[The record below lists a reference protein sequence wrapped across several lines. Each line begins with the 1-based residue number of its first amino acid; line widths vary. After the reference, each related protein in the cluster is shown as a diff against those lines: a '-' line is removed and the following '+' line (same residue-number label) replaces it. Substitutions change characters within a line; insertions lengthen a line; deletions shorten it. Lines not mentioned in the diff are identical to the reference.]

1 MKKQIAIF
9 IGMILLIAAILIPVM
24 LFSKDPEVGTFK
36 LDEYQYYIE
45 NFPSEETLGGIADAR
60 DATKKAEEVFIRAY
74 GKTVRREKPYQAF
87 YDEQNEV
94 WLVTGTMRGDGFG
107 GVANIL
113 MENGTGK
120 VLAVWHDK

>member
-1 MKKQIAIF
+1 MKKQIAILM
-9 IGMILLIAAILIPVM
+9 GMIVLLAAILIPVM
-24 LFSKDPEVGTFK
+24 LFSKDPEIGTFQ

-60 DATKKAEEVFIRAY
+60 DAMNKAEEVLIKTY
-74 GKTVRREKPYQAF
+74 GKTVRNEKPYQLF

-94 WLVTGTMRGDGFG
+94 WLVTGTLRGNREG
-107 GVANIL
+107 GVGNIL
-113 MENGTGK
+113 MENDTGK